1 MRLSYFFISYFF
13 TTMAID
19 RVYVDGDYVQFRDS
33 AGDFVTAI
41 HYSEFSYF
49 NDNGDI
55 KFLHRR
61 DGATLYPITSVNF
74 LDVKDASGTPYV
86 TAPQDLDDFLA
97 AFIALLP
104 TVGGGGGGGT
114 APDIATYDVQY
125 DIASGSLV
133 RVLTIFDPVTN
144 APTRTF
150 TALDGSPFVPSN
162 PLLVAS
168 FDSRFATSNNSLFID
183 IERRLGNIM
192 TATRIIDENPS
203 SSAQPRM
210 TLTQRVINAGSGGGD
225 IPLSTTP
232 DAQQVQIIALT
243 GTFLMRDSA
252 SGFITY
258 PIQTANGGTIVDF
271 KAEAAFGKTLPSI
284 EYIISD
290 GSSVLII
297 ELISYM

>member
-1 MRLSYFFISYFF
+1 
-13 TTMAID
+13 MAID

-61 DGATLYPITSVNF
+61 DEATLYPITSVNF
-74 LDVKDASGTPYV
+74 LDVKDAAGTPYV

-97 AFIALLP
+97 VFIALLP

-133 RVLTIFDPVTN
+133 RVLTVFDPVTN

-168 FDSRFATSNNSLFID
+168 FDSRFATSNNTLFTD

-192 TATRIIDENPS
+192 TATRIVDNTPS
-203 SSAQPRM
+203 TDPQPEM
-210 TLTQRVINAGSGGGD
+210 TVQQSIITAPGGGGD
-225 IPLSTTP
+225 IAFNTVAGAHL
-232 DAQQVQIIALT
+232 VQIVALT
-243 GTFLMRDSA
+243 GEFTMDGT
-252 SGFITY
+252 SGTITY
-258 PIQTANGGTIVDF
+258 PITTASGGKSDDF
-271 KAEAAFGKTLPSI
+271 KLEAPFGKTLPAI
-284 EYIISD
+284 FFTVKEN
-290 GSSVLII
+290 GSVL
-297 ELISYM
+297 LIQSIATV